1 MSAKSLIIAVIVLA
15 AVAGF
20 VGLTT
25 PGHQILYKLGFAAA
39 CEGGACS

>member
-1 MSAKSLIIAVIVLA
+1 VSAKSLIVAVIVLA

-25 PGHQILYKLGFAAA
+25 PGHQILYKLDFTAA
-39 CEGGACS
+39 CDSGCS